1 MAFDFRLRARAPPQA
16 AEHEHER
23 CLPELQLHK
32 FSYHEGF
39 EDAAPRVE
47 LWAHNGQSQVHFLGP
62 TVEQAFEGKK
72 SFKLDVVIASGSYHY
87 WGLPVRVPCAGRLKL
102 SARMLVAEGNSAGVG
117 FGTNFVFPPHAA
129 LRLRRRRELLEADG
143 AVAPHRVRSDLLDL
157 LSRHSVARRP
167 ADGLLGGQV
176 GGTVPGGN
184 GRPQG
189 PRHPVSQ
196 AAWVGSIDPAG
207 DLDGVRA
214 QIVERILQLNLQE
227 DK

>member
-117 FGTNFVFPPHAA
+117 FGTNFVFPPTQHSGC
-129 LRLRRRRELLEADG
+129 G
-143 AVAPHRVRSDLLDL
+143 AVESFSKPTGQWRRIECDLIYSIYYRAT
-157 LSRHSVARRP
+157 LSRDGQPTVSSEAKSEEQYRAEM
-167 ADGLLGGQV
+167 ADLKAHGILYPRQPGWGRSTPPV
-176 GGTVPGGN
+176 TSMACVPRSWRESCN
-184 GRPQG
+184 
-189 PRHPVSQ
+189 
-196 AAWVGSIDPAG
+196 
-207 DLDGVRA
+207 
-214 QIVERILQLNLQE
+214 
-227 DK
+227 